1 MGRLVRPRHARGER
15 MTTLR
20 HWARHTAESVPAL
33 LLATM
38 FASFIVQVFM
48 RYVIDSPVGWT
59 VEVCVIAWV
68 WVILWGQ
75 SVSATE
81 ADEIRFDIVYG
92 AVAPSVRRVFRL
104 IFSAFLVVI
113 YAISLPAA
121 WDYVTFMKI
130 EETSYLDIPYSWV
143 FSVFI
148 IFIVVSI
155 LRYAGVFWGALRD
168 REPADAN
175 AVTREDP
182 TR

>member
-1 MGRLVRPRHARGER
+1 
-15 MTTLR
+15 MTAFR
-20 HWARHTAESVPAL
+20 RWARPLAESVPAL
-33 LLATM
+33 LLAAM
-38 FASFIVQVFM
+38 FVSFIVQVFM

-59 VEVCVIAWV
+59 VEVCVIAWL

-92 AVAPSVRRVFRL
+92 TVSPPVRRVFRL
-104 IFSAFLVVI
+104 IFSAFLVAI

-148 IFIVVSI
+148 IFIAVSI
-155 LRYAGVFWGALRD
+155 LRYAWIFWGALRGRD
-168 REPADAN
+168 PLAGSGDPN
-175 AVTREDP
+175 AVTREEL